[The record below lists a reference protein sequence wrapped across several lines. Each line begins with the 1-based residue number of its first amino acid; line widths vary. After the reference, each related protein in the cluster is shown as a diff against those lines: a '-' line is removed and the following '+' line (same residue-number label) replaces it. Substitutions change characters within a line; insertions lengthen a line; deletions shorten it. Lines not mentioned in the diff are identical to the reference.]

1 MAEKTEI
8 AVKENNTAVAS
19 SSTAPRFSEEQIKAA
34 NLSTATSLPDLATQ
48 QRHFVPLSTEYW
60 TPQHEGEEKLVFIAG
75 IDFHEVPDM
84 ETGEVRNLEC
94 VLMLERQGDVLMRFI
109 SASKVLVGNI
119 RDAINRNEIIPMSTL
134 TPVAIKFL
142 GQKKNKSN
150 AKLSN
155 RWQIVPLIVAQQ

>member
-8 AVKENNTAVAS
+8 AVKTESTSMATP
-19 SSTAPRFSEEQIKAA
+19 STAPRFTDEQIKASQ
-34 NLSTATSLPDLATQ
+34 LSTATSLPDLASQ

-60 TPQHEGEEKLVFIAG
+60 TPQQEGEEKLVFVAG
-75 IDFHEVPDM
+75 ISNHDVPDM
-84 ETGEVRNLEC
+84 ETGEIKNLEC
-94 VLMLERQGDVLMRFI
+94 VLLLERQGDVLMRFI

-119 RDAINRNEIIPMSTL
+119 RDAINRGEIIPMSTL